1 MRHLVRKFG
10 VLIRVKKKNN
20 PIVKFESFQDLEENE
35 CKLGYIEPL

>member
-10 VLIRVKKKNN
+10 VLIRVKNKN

-35 CKLGYIEPL
+35 CKLGCIEPL